1 MRAPLRVPGFEEIGF
16 GGEPAAADGT
26 GLRNNAFFSGVSPD
40 SLLRVLPAFRVATL
54 PADAL
59 LYVRNRVARRV
70 FLILSGRVAVV
81 QNTGDVRTT
90 IALLGPG
97 EFTGERAL
105 LQPALRHLWSA
116 ICVEETRVGF
126 ADGDALLAASS
137 ALPAIGVN
145 VARALHRRVRDASS
159 AIEGLIGEP

>member
-1 MRAPLRVPGFEEIGF
+1 VRSE
-16 GGEPAAADGT
+16 AAADGI
-26 GLRNNAFFSGVSPD
+26 GLRDNAFFSGVEPA
-40 SLLRVLPAFRVATL
+40 SLLCVLPAFRVATL
-54 PADAL
+54 PAETL
-59 LYVRNRVARRV
+59 LYVRGRLARRV
-70 FLILSGRVAVV
+70 FLIVSGRVAVV
-81 QNTGDVRTT
+81 QNTGNVRTT

-105 LQPALRHLWSA
+105 LRPAIRHSWSA

-126 ADGDALLAASS
+126 ADGDALLAASN

-159 AIEGLIGEP
+159 AIDGLIGEP